1 MALNIFGLSLPSKK
15 KPSKELPSVV
25 PPSSEDGST
34 VITTSAN
41 TANYY
46 GLVLDMD
53 SIVKNENDLIRRYR
67 EVAQYSDCDSAITDI
82 VNEAIVT
89 DDDKSIEIKL
99 DDLKVSDSIKKKITD
114 EFEEV
119 LRLLD
124 FEEFGPDIFRQ
135 WYIDGRV
142 YYQVLIDPNNI
153 KKGIA
158 ELRKIDPRK
167 IRKIKNV
174 VKARNE
180 KNIEVVKSIDEYYIY
195 NDKGINE
202 QTSQGVKLS
211 LDSVIYCPSGL
222 IDPNSGMTLGHLHKA
237 VKPTNQLKM
246 VEDAVVIYRISRAP
260 ERRIFYVDVGN
271 LPKLKAEQY
280 VNDIMNK
287 FRNKIVY
294 DATTGETR
302 DDRRHLS
309 MMEDFWMPRRE
320 GGKGTEITTLPGG
333 CFSMDTK
340 VSLLDGRELSIKEI
354 ENEISNGKIL
364 WTYSCDEFTGEV
376 KPGLIS
382 WAGVTQK
389 SAKVM
394 KLTLDNGKEIICT
407 PDHKFPIYGKGF
419 VEAKDFTIGE
429 SLIPLYRKKEFISE
443 YKKLDYEMVFD
454 NKSKKWTYTHRL
466 VKNHIQLPLEV
477 YEENFGDGYVV
488 HHKDVNRFN
497 NSPENLCLMSFKDHT
512 AYHRSI
518 GFPPMLGTI
527 AAKAKNDK
535 ERELNSKWY
544 QEKCAKS
551 SINSIDYWNSLSDL
565 EYEIH
570 CEKIRMSV
578 QYYIDNLS
586 DVDREI
592 RANTSRKNRLKATEA
607 FCYKLKNDSEFR
619 QLLSKL
625 RKESWTDERRIEASN
640 RQSLINK
647 LIWEDEELGVSRRV
661 SHKQNQ
667 ELVFDNYILCCIID
681 AVKGRTSHQ
690 VTKNDVVDLLNENQE
705 CLDRFISLNINK
717 NVPNWKPEYGFTGT
731 ILSKCVTRF
740 GGYDSWKDFRVK
752 ESLHNHRIVA
762 IEYLE
767 EEIEVGTLT
776 IDNDELYH
784 NHHTFALSC
793 GVFTKNSNL
802 SNIEDIQYFQ
812 NKLFQALN
820 VPLGRLQPTQ
830 GFSIGRSTEIT
841 REEVKFNKFVTR
853 LRKKFANL
861 IIDALRIQLVAKG
874 IIRDEEWFDMKQ
886 QIQFDFQKDNYFTEL
901 KESEILNSRLATLQ
915 IIDQFV
921 GRYYSQEWVA
931 KNVLQFSDQD
941 IKEINQQNKEN
952 PPPAPEESQGAQ

>member
-1 MALNIFGLSLPSKK
+1 MQLFGIDLTRQKK
-15 KPSKELPSVV
+15 KEKENPLSVV

-34 VITTSAN
+34 IITTAGGA
-41 TANYY
+41 ANYY

-89 DDDKSIEIKL
+89 EDDKSIELNL
-99 DDLKVSDSIKKKITD
+99 DNLKVSDGIKKKITD
-114 EFEEV
+114 EFEQV
-119 LRLLD
+119 LRLFD

-142 YYQVLIDPNNI
+142 YYQVLIDPANI
-153 KKGIA
+153 KNGIT

-174 VKARNE
+174 KKQRNE
-180 KNIEVVKSIDEYYIY
+180 KGIDVVTSIDEFYIY
-195 NDKGINE
+195 NDKGISE

-280 VNDIMNK
+280 VNEIMNK

-302 DDRRHLS
+302 NDRKHLS

-354 ENEISNGKIL
+354 ENEINLGKTL

-394 KLTLDNGKEIICT
+394 KLTLDNGEEIICT
-407 PDHKFPIYGKGF
+407 PDHKFPLYGRGF
-419 VEAKDFTIGE
+419 VEAKDFAVGE
-429 SLIPLYRKKEFISE
+429 SLIPLYRKKDFIADH
-443 YKKLDYEMVFD
+443 KKLDYEMVF
-454 NKSKKWTYTHRL
+454 NNNSKKWVYTHRMVRNNL
-466 VKNHIQLPLEV
+466 QLPLEI
-477 YEENFGDGYVV
+477 YDQNFCDGYVV
-488 HHKDVNRFN
+488 HHKDVNRHN
-497 NSPENLCLMSFKDHT
+497 NSPENLCLMSFKDHGL
-512 AYHRSI
+512 YHRSI
-518 GFPPMLGTI
+518 SFPPMMGTI
-527 AAKAKNDK
+527 AAKSKFK
-535 ERELNSKWY
+535 RERELNSDWY
-544 QEKCAKS
+544 KERCDNS
-551 SINSIDYWNSLSDL
+551 SINSKEFWDSLTDI
-565 EYEIH
+565 EYKIQ
-570 CEKIRMSV
+570 CEKIRVSV
-578 QYYIDNLS
+578 QSYIDSLNEEQRN
-586 DVDREI
+586 V
-592 RANTSRKNRLKATEA
+592 RAETSRNNAKKATYA
-607 FCYKLKNDSEFR
+607 FIEKLNSDEEFR
-619 QLLSKL
+619 KCISNI
-625 RKESWTDERRIEASN
+625 RKESWTDERRLEAST

-647 LIWEDEELGVSRRV
+647 QLWSDEEFGAGRR
-661 SHKQNQ
+661 SNHKQIQ

-681 AVKGRTSHQ
+681 AIKGRTTHQ

-705 CLDRFISLNINK
+705 CLDRFLSLNKNK
-717 NVPNWKPEYGFTGT
+717 SVPNWKPEYGFTGT
-731 ILSKCVTRF
+731 ILTKCVTRF

-767 EEIEVGTLT
+767 DEIEVGTLT

-802 SNIEDIQYFQ
+802 SNIDDINYFQ

-830 GFSIGRSTEIT
+830 GFSLGRSTEIT

-861 IIDALRIQLVAKG
+861 ITDALRIQLIAKG
-874 IIRDEEWFDMKQ
+874 IIRDDEWFNIKQ
-886 QIQFDFQKDNYFTEL
+886 EIQYDFQKDNYFTEL
-901 KESEILNSRLATLQ
+901 KENEVLMTRLAALQ
-915 IIDQFV
+915 QIDLYV
-921 GRYYSQEWVA
+921 GKYYSIEWVA
-931 KNVLQFSDQD
+931 KNVLQLNDGD
-941 IKEINQQNKEN
+941 IKEIASQNKEN
-952 PPPAPEESQGAQ
+952 PPPAPEDGQGAQ